1 MLTGSVF
8 QTVWTNK
15 LNFEQVWQDL
25 LTTPIQISRAEM
37 FKGGD
42 ILTSG
47 FLCLLLRF
55 PVPLALLHKVFEIAE
70 TDPQKRNL
78 ASIRNSSNLLPL
90 HVALKSGQ
98 QSLEVIKT
106 LVHHYPQ
113 ALLEH
118 IHPSDPAVPGDPYL
132 EDYTLPSNYSVKT
145 LGLKTATSRY
155 LKSAEKSYFAYLIR
169 ISTILCVN
177 KMSRTTLFGGLDVPV
192 FEKKDKG
199 GSGMKSKRGYFAY
212 SVLRFLN
219 EREMKPLANEIYS
232 YIGCNQNGPGVLL
245 ADAKD
250 MCPLERI
257 CDKKVR
263 KMRRA
268 KEKKKYEQQQRV
280 KAESRRKESL
290 YREKFESFLKEG
302 KSRQWAHREARESA
316 GIAFST

>member
-70 TDPQKRNL
+70 TDPQNRNL

-90 HVALKSGQ
+90 HVALKSGEQ
-98 QSLEVIKT
+98 NLEVIKI
-106 LVHHYPQ
+106 LVHQYPQ

-118 IHPSDPAVPGDPYL
+118 IHPSDPVVPGDPYL

-169 ISTILCVN
+169 ISSILCVN

-212 SVLRFLN
+212 SVLRFMK
-219 EREMKPLANEIYS
+219 ERGMEPLANEIYS

-250 MCPLERI
+250 IYPLERI

-263 KMRRA
+263 KMKRA

-280 KAESRRKESL
+280 KAESRRKESI
-290 YREKFESFLKEG
+290 YRDR
-302 KSRQWAHREARESA
+302 KSVV
-316 GIAFST
+316 